1 MMIELDM
8 TLLAL
13 LSGTIIPLATGVL
26 TKLAAPKGLKA
37 MVSAVLA
44 AVTAVVALLTGYAGV
59 GTVKEAV
66 YVGLTAFVAHAG
78 AYFGF
83 LRPTGISGGVQ
94 ESTAPFGIG

>member
-1 MMIELDM
+1 MIELDM

-26 TKLAAPKGLKA
+26 TKLAAPKWLKA
-37 MVSAVLA
+37 LCSATLA
-44 AVTAVVALLTGYAGV
+44 GVTAVVALLTGYAGV

-78 AYFGF
+78 SYYGF
-83 LRPTGISGGVQ
+83 MKPTGISGGVQ
-94 ESTAPFGIG
+94 ESTKHLGIG